1 MNRYSFIWLF
11 FLIALIFF
19 CTSAPQQRFL
29 YQIPPGFPEIS
40 IPESNLPDEQ
50 RLNLGRKLFFDPI
63 LSADSSISCASCH
76 NPRLAFADTVS
87 VSVGTTVALGNRNTP
102 TLVNIGFAPYYLYE
116 GGVKTL
122 EEMVVVPLHS
132 SSEMGL
138 NMRESI
144 RRINQNQTYKEQFL
158 KAYGEQAS
166 TYTLTRALAAY
177 QRTLIS
183 ANSKYDRYINGD
195 KNALNMQEK
204 HGMKLFFSKELA
216 CAECHVPPLFTDFGF
231 YNIGIDSLSA
241 DKGRYRVTELAED
254 LGKFKTPT
262 LRNVALTYPYFHH
275 GKIRSLDAVI
285 DVYNRG
291 GNHASNKDPRIKK
304 LGLTAEDKKDLIE
317 FLKALTDF
325 Y

>member
-1 MNRYSFIWLF
+1 MFALLLSCTYISRKKYS
-11 FLIALIFF
+11 
-19 CTSAPQQRFL
+19 

-40 IPESNLPDEQ
+40 IPESNHPNEERIQ
-50 RLNLGRKLFFDPI
+50 LGRKLFFDPI
-63 LSADSSISCASCH
+63 LSADSSISCATCH
-76 NPRLAFADTVS
+76 NPRLAFADTVA
-87 VSVGTTVALGNRNTP
+87 VSGGTTEIRGIRNTP
-102 TLVNIGFAPYYLYE
+102 TLVNIGFAPYYLFE

-132 SSEMGL
+132 STEMGL

-144 RRINQNQTYKEQFL
+144 NRINQNKSYKEQFL
-158 KAYGEQAS
+158 KTYGEQAS

-183 ANSKYDRYINGD
+183 AHSRYDRYANGD
-195 KNALNMQEK
+195 TNALNLQEK

-216 CAECHVPPLFTDFGF
+216 CSECHVPPLFTDFGF
-231 YNIGIDSLSA
+231 YNIGIETMSV

-275 GKIRSLDAVI
+275 GKIRSLEAVI
-285 DVYNRG
+285 DFYNQG
-291 GNHASNKDPRIKK
+291 GNQTSNQDPRIKK
-304 LGLTAEDKKDLIE
+304 LGLKEEDKKDLIA

-325 Y
+325 H